1 MHTLDEL
8 FAAVH
13 TYARM
18 YRDAETP
25 ALRALYRRL
34 VVDFAFVIARR
45 MQ

>member
-8 FAAVH
+8 FAAVN

-18 YRDAETP
+18 YATAETP

-34 VVDFAFVIARR
+34 VDDRP
-45 MQ
+45 